1 MKDSEK
7 LAYLRN
13 MYVVL
18 QVPRTPQDYKNIN
31 AMNKKIEEMKRNE
44 SENKR

>member
-13 MYVVL
+13 MYAIL
-18 QVPRTPQDYKNIN
+18 QVPRTSQDYKNIN
-31 AMNKKIEEMKRNE
+31 VMNKKIEEMKRNE
-44 SENKR
+44 GESKR